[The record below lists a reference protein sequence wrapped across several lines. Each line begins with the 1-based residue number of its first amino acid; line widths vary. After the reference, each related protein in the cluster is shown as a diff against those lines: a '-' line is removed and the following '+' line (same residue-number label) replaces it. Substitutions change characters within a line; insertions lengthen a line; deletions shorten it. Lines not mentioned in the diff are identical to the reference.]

1 MEVMTPVLGTKDL
14 DVGQEVKNSD
24 PADGEE
30 DELELGKGSEHW
42 ETAVRNPEGEEA
54 MRVREEVM
62 GV

>member
-14 DVGQEVKNSD
+14 AVGQEVKNSD
-24 PADGEE
+24 PADEEE

-42 ETAVRNPEGEEA
+42 EKAVRNPEGEEA